1 MDYAGQNRMT
11 DIKQM
16 TKDELRAY
24 FMELGEKSFRADQV
38 FSWIHEKH
46 CSSFSEMTNL
56 SKQLREKLS
65 ETAELPVL
73 QIADLQV
80 SALDGT
86 RKYLFSLADGNVIE
100 SVLMRYKFG
109 LSVCVSSQVGC
120 RMGCRF
126 CASTIGGVVRNLK
139 ASEILDEVYAIERD
153 TGETVSH
160 VVVMGSGEP
169 FDNYTEVVRF
179 LRLLTDPAG
188 QNMSRRN
195 ITVSTCGI
203 PDKIRAFAEED
214 ISIQLALSLHAPDDE
229 TRKKLMPVANRYSLS
244 EVLAACDAYFEQT
257 GRRVTYE
264 YALVKGINADQ
275 DSAEK
280 LGKLLQGRNAL
291 VNLIPVNR
299 IRERNYEKPERE
311 ALLTFQNTL
320 AKYGI
325 NATIRREMG
334 ADIQGAC
341 GQLRR
346 SYTEHQIKN
355 DVLKITAGKEY

>member
-1 MDYAGQNRMT
+1 MT
-11 DIKQM
+11 DIKRM
-16 TKDELRAY
+16 TKEELRL
-24 FMELGEKSFRADQV
+24 FFTDIGEKTYRADQV
-38 FSWIHEKH
+38 FSWLHEKH
-46 CSSFSEMTNL
+46 CASFSEMTNL
-56 SKQLREKLS
+56 SRALRERLK

-73 QIADLQV
+73 QVADLRI

-86 RKYLFSLADGNVIE
+86 RKYLLSLADGNVIE

-109 LSVCVSSQVGC
+109 NSVCVSSQVGC

-126 CASTIGGVVRNLK
+126 CASTIGGVVRNLQ
-139 ASEILDEVYAIERD
+139 ASEMLDEVYAIERD
-153 TGETVSH
+153 TGENVSH

-169 FDNYTEVVRF
+169 FDNYDEVVRF

-188 QNMSRRN
+188 QQMSRRN

-203 PDKIRAFAEED
+203 PDMIRAFAEED
-214 ISIQLALSLHAPDDE
+214 LGIQLALSLHAPDDE
-229 TRKKLMPVANRYSLS
+229 IRKKLMPVANRYPLK
-244 EVLAACDAYFEQT
+244 EVLAACDAYFDHT

-264 YALVKGINADQ
+264 YALVRDINADAAC
-275 DSAEK
+275 AEK
-280 LGKLLQGRNAL
+280 LGRLLHGKNAL
-291 VNLIPVNR
+291 VNLIPVNS
-299 IRERNYEKPERE
+299 IQERNYKKPERE

-325 NATIRREMG
+325 NVTIRREMG

-346 SYTEHQIKN
+346 SYIERQNAIDEHH
-355 DVLKITAGKEY
+355 ITSGKEY

>member
-1 MDYAGQNRMT
+1 MT
-11 DIKQM
+11 DIKRM
-16 TKDELRAY
+16 MKEELRDY
-24 FMELGEKSFRADQV
+24 FTELGEKSFRADQV
-38 FSWIHEKH
+38 FSWIHEKR
-46 CSSFSEMTNL
+46 CTSFSEMTNL
-56 SKQLREKLS
+56 SKDLREKLMD
-65 ETAELPVL
+65 TAEMPVL
-73 QIADLQV
+73 QITDLRV

-86 RKYLFSLADGNVIE
+86 RKYLLSLSDGNVIE

-109 LSVCVSSQVGC
+109 NSVCVSSQVGC

-126 CASTIGGVVRNLK
+126 CASTIGGMIRDLK

-153 TGETVSH
+153 SGEAVSH

-169 FDNYTEVVRF
+169 FDNYDEVIRF
-179 LRLLTDPAG
+179 LRLLTDPSG
-188 QNMSRRN
+188 HNMSRRN

-203 PDKIRAFAEED
+203 PDRIRAFAEED

-229 TRKKLMPVANRYSLS
+229 TRKKLMPVANRYPLK
-244 EVLAACDAYFEQT
+244 EVLAACDSYFEKT

-264 YALVKGINADQ
+264 YALVRDINAGRDC
-275 DSAEK
+275 AEK
-280 LGKLLQGRNAL
+280 LGRLLQGRNAL
-291 VNLIPVNR
+291 VNLIPVNS
-299 IRERNYEKPERE
+299 ISERNYEKPDRE

-346 SYTEHQIKN
+346 SYLDNGRKGVPTE
-355 DVLKITAGKEY
+355 

>member
-1 MDYAGQNRMT
+1 MT
-11 DIKQM
+11 DIKRM
-16 TKDELRAY
+16 TREELKC
-24 FMELGEKSFRADQV
+24 FLSEMGEKAFRADQI
-38 FSWIHEKH
+38 FSWIHEKR
-46 CSSFSEMTNL
+46 CVSFQEMTNL
-56 SKQLREKLS
+56 SKTLREQLYK
-65 ETAELPVL
+65 TAELPVL
-73 QIADLQV
+73 KIEDLKI

-86 RKYLFSLADGNVIE
+86 RKYLFSLSDGNVIE

-109 LSVCVSSQVGC
+109 NSVCVSSQVGC

-153 TGETVSH
+153 TGENVSH

-169 FDNYTEVVRF
+169 FDNYEEVVRF

-203 PDKIRAFAEED
+203 PEKIRRFAEED
-214 ISIQLALSLHAPDDE
+214 ISIQLALSLHTPDDGI
-229 TRKKLMPVANRYSLS
+229 RKKLMPVANQYPLKD
-244 EVLAACDAYFEQT
+244 VLAACDAYFEKT

-264 YALVKGINADQ
+264 YALVRDVNADVS
-275 DSAEK
+275 SAEK
-280 LGKLLQGRNAL
+280 LGRLLQGRNAL
-291 VNLIPVNR
+291 VNLIPVNS
-299 IRERNYEKPERE
+299 IQERSYEKPDRE
-311 ALLTFQNTL
+311 ALLAFQNAL

-346 SYTEHQIKN
+346 SYLENGRKGALTE
-355 DVLKITAGKEY
+355 